1 MKIRF
6 ETIFVTKDMEELPEF
21 INIDEHAVLYRTVF
35 EGSDPLRAEYDPVTA
50 KTGCYFSLIHPCL
63 ADARAIK
70 INEPV
75 VRYKFTPTEP
85 IRLLV
90 GRDANADYEQDM
102 SHYDPSVNSKYIDT
116 REIVKAEVF
125 LIPEDLDKLREE
137 GSEIITPIEISR
149 QYEVIEYNLDIGE
162 TMRNITEYIYYLV
175 NRGVEATDFISEL
188 EYYLINNINLNNLTI
203 TREQFIQNVSEMVM
217 DYARDGAP
225 IDQIADYLVQMVRE
239 MLMDARPPQPP
250 PPPAERPRLTRGM
263 TPYRRIAG

>member
-1 MKIRF
+1 M
-6 ETIFVTKDMEELPEF
+6 ELPEF

-35 EGSDPLRAEYDPVTA
+35 EGSDPLQAEYDPVSV

-75 VRYKFTPTEP
+75 VRYKFTPTET

-90 GRDANADYEQDM
+90 GRDANADYEQEM
-102 SHYDPSVNSKYIDT
+102 SHYEPDINSKYINT
-116 REIVKAEVF
+116 TEIVKAEVF
-125 LIPEDLDKLREE
+125 LIPEDLVKLREE

-149 QYEVIEYNLDIGE
+149 QYEVIPYNPDIGE
-162 TMRNITEYIYYLV
+162 TIRNITEYIYYLV
-175 NRGVEATDFISEL
+175 NREVDATEMISEL

-203 TREQFIQNVSEMVM
+203 TREQFIQNITEMVM
-217 DYARDGAP
+217 DNARAGVP
-225 IDQIADYLVQMVRE
+225 INGIAEDLINMIRE
-239 MLMDARPPQPP
+239 MMMDVPPR